1 MGTPDRAL
9 RAFRRSAQL
18 PSNPARPKHVRRLCR
33 RVSLPSI
40 SAKISLWNVSR
51 REGEMMIRF
60 KGAHVA
66 QELMLTCVRWY
77 VAYPPRQEGFLRLA

>member
-1 MGTPDRAL
+1 MIA
-9 RAFRRSAQL
+9 
-18 PSNPARPKHVRRLCR
+18 
-33 RVSLPSI
+33 
-40 SAKISLWNVSR
+40 LWNVSR